1 MLAFL
6 TRRKD
11 TPMTDTSTV
20 TEQTDDSPAE
30 PDNTIARF
38 LTLGGAVVRMYPTRF
53 ITRWAGGP
61 PFAAAK
67 RYEIN
72 GFQWECDGCGAYGR
86 EGDTYKDPNYRT
98 QSEART
104 EANEHA
110 DSCRAMPKPPTAV

>member
-1 MLAFL
+1 
-6 TRRKD
+6 
-11 TPMTDTSTV
+11 MTDTSTV